1 MEIGY
6 IVVFGWPKK
15 PSNKVEN
22 LRSQFNSFKEAC
34 KKHKLTL
41 VFYGGPFG
49 VQEPLMFVLKGKVTD
64 WEKALPEEDFSSQA
78 PLERTR
84 TVLVWDYE

>member
-1 MEIGY
+1 
-6 IVVFGWPKK
+6 
-15 PSNKVEN
+15 
-22 LRSQFNSFKEAC
+22 
-34 KKHKLTL
+34 
-41 VFYGGPFG
+41 
-49 VQEPLMFVLKGKVTD
+49 MFVLKGKVTD